1 LEEKKMAIHKLM
13 RFVGVF
19 TVLVFVVSCA
29 STGAVK
35 PVVETEISVN
45 GTTLHYAK
53 SGSGSPLLLLHG
65 NGENH
70 HIFDVIAA
78 RLAADFTVYSID
90 SRNHG
95 ESGKTDQ
102 YSYDVMSEDFYQFI
116 LAMKLDKPDIIGFSD
131 GAINALILALNHG
144 EAVGKMALLGINLHP
159 EEIKAEIL
167 AEIKA
172 GYEETKDPLYKLIL
186 EEPNIDLSSLAGVT
200 NPTLVIAGEDD
211 LIYTEV
217 FLNVSAVIPNAV
229 LLIFGEQDHTS
240 YIVETDFLYP
250 YAMAFFKGEI
260 FTQPKPIVYPWDE

>member
-1 LEEKKMAIHKLM
+1 M
-13 RFVGVF
+13 GVF
-19 TVLVFVVSCA
+19 TVLVFAVSCA
-29 STGAVK
+29 STGTVKQAVEADI
-35 PVVETEISVN
+35 PVN

-53 SGSGSPLLLLHG
+53 SGSGSPLLLIHG
-65 NGENH
+65 NGEDH
-70 HIFDVIAA
+70 HIFDVIAL

-95 ESGKTDQ
+95 KSGKTDQ
-102 YSYDVMSEDFYQFI
+102 FSYDVMAEDFYQFI
-116 LAMKLDKPDIIGFSD
+116 LAMNLDKPDIIGFSD

-172 GYEETKDPLYKLIL
+172 AYEATNNPLYKLIL
-186 EEPNIDLSSLAGVT
+186 EEPNIDLSSLAAVA

-217 FLNVSAVIPNAV
+217 FLNVSAAIPNAA

-240 YIVETDFLYP
+240 YLVETDFLYP
-250 YAMAFFKGEI
+250 YAMAFLKGEV
-260 FTQPKPIVYPWDE
+260 FTQPKPVVYPWDE